1 MPAVPLVEPLLE
13 PFPMSDD
20 SIIHFNPWQDFNDV
34 SAIIDPAD
42 IEPDVEQLKIFL
54 DVVFSYCEGLIPV
67 RGFVDKG
74 QNLDDRPNNN
84 IWIEGDKHAIDK
96 LVTFVN
102 WAWREGSAVYVV
114 PGTVAATGQAKAE
127 EVIQMQTVVVDLDDG
142 DIAAKYEHLVDH
154 LGLPTL
160 VVESGG
166 RTKEGQPKLHV
177 WWKLTEPATDEDI
190 QTVCRL
196 RADIARKIGG
206 DWHFRSAHQPIRVAG
221 SVYHKGGFRRAVT
234 IRLHNPH
241 VEVDLRD
248 FSQRVDNMIRFIHA
262 GPEPVEREKPTIHEV
277 LTTPV
282 REGGVDG
289 WSRFAGI
296 SAAAGHY
303 IRLVHK
309 GEMSPDDGW
318 EAICQ
323 YNAAMVRPPWPLTRL
338 KLEADRL
345 WAKHIEKNGPP
356 LIRLDADAAPRSHA
370 LPVFSFGELL
380 DDVSPMPEDI
390 IAPRV
395 LTPGGLLIL
404 GGAPK
409 VGKSDFLISL
419 LAHMAAGVP
428 FLGFA
433 PPRPLRIFYLQA
445 EIQYHYLRER
455 MQGIRLDA
463 AVVAAA
469 RDNLHATPKL
479 ELILDDKGLARVA
492 DAIRTRFPDSLP
504 DIICLDP
511 IRNLFDGGKDGGE
524 NDNAA
529 MMFFLTER
537 VERLRA
543 VVAPECGVILAHHTR
558 KMPRKAVGED
568 PFLALSGASALRG
581 FYTSGLLIHQPDE
594 DDTARKLEIE
604 LRNGPALPA
613 KLIDKVNGR
622 WVELNPMN
630 ERLVRKDFGEKLD
643 AERLRKHDVILGIL
657 LDEAAEG
664 RLYTTM
670 QFAEAFEN
678 KGGLGSKYTIR
689 DRVSVLATKGFVK
702 FLRDGAPF
710 NYPVVRSR
718 YGYLCV
724 EGMEF
729 PPAESVDEATG
740 EVTTTPRPVLPSH
753 YKCAQTGLCLDVEN
767 PAVWVY
773 PEGGENE
780 LTPQE

>member
-1 MPAVPLVEPLLE
+1 MPPVSLVEPLLE
-13 PFPMSDD
+13 PAAMSDD
-20 SIIHFNPWQDFNDV
+20 NIIHFNPWQDFNDV

-84 IWIEGDKHAIDK
+84 IWIEADKHAIDK

-142 DIAAKYEHLVDH
+142 NIAAKYEHLVDH

-177 WWKLTEPATDEDI
+177 WWKLTEPATDADI

-196 RADIARKIGG
+196 RGDVARKIGG

-234 IRLHNPH
+234 IRLHNAH

-248 FSQRVDNMIRFIHA
+248 FADRVDNMIRFIHA

-309 GEMSPDDGW
+309 GEMSPGDGW

-395 LTPGGLLIL
+395 LTPGGLLVL

-428 FLGFA
+428 FLGFE

-455 MQGIRLDA
+455 MQGIRLDP
-463 AVVAAA
+463 AVIAGA
-469 RDNLHATPKL
+469 RDNLFATPKL
-479 ELILDDKGLARVA
+479 KLILDNKGLVQVA
-492 DAIRTRFPDSLP
+492 DAIRARFPDSPP

-511 IRNLFDGGKDGGE
+511 IRNVFDGGKDGAGE

-537 VERLRA
+537 VEMLREA
-543 VVAPECGVILAHHTR
+543 VAPECGLILAHHTKKLNR
-558 KMPRKAVGED
+558 KLVAED
-568 PFLALSGASALRG
+568 PFHALSGASALRG
-581 FYTSGLLIHQPDE
+581 FYATGLLMHRPDE
-594 DDTARKLEIE
+594 DDAARKLEIE
-604 LRNGPALPA
+604 LRNGPAMPA

-630 ERLVRKDFGEKLD
+630 ERLVRKDIGEKQD
-643 AERLRKHDVILGIL
+643 AERVRKGDVILTLIT
-657 LDEAAEG
+657 EQAAQG
-664 RLYTTM
+664 KMFTLT
-670 QFAEAFEN
+670 QFAAKFEN
-678 KGGLGSKYTIR
+678 KGSLGGQTSIR
-689 DRVSVLATKGFVK
+689 ERLHVLATKGHLKFVRGKAATSLGLKADRSK
-702 FLRDGAPF
+702 F
-710 NYPVVRSR
+710 
-718 YGYLCV
+718 GYLCV
-724 EGMEF
+724 KDLLLKTQEEVAD
-729 PPAESVDEATG
+729 PETG
-740 EVTTTPRPVLPSH
+740 EVAPLFVKVLPSDFM
-753 YKCAQTGLCLDVEN
+753 CPETGAILPVEN
-767 PAVWVY
+767 PEVWVD
-773 PEGGENE
+773 
-780 LTPQE
+780 QEEV

>member
-1 MPAVPLVEPLLE
+1 
-13 PFPMSDD
+13 MSDD
-20 SIIHFNPWQDFNDV
+20 NIIHFNPWQDFNDV

-74 QNLDDRPNNN
+74 QDLDDRPNNN
-84 IWIEGDKHAIDK
+84 IWIEADAQAIDK

-127 EVIQMQTVVVDLDDG
+127 EVKEMQTIVVDLDDG

-154 LGLPTL
+154 LGAPTL

-177 WWKLTEPATDEDI
+177 WWKLTEPATDADI

-196 RADIARKIGG
+196 RGDIARKIGG

-234 IRLHNPH
+234 IRQHNPH
-241 VEVDLRD
+241 VEVDLRE
-248 FSQRVDNMIRFIHA
+248 FGECVDNMIRFIHA

-309 GEMSPDDGW
+309 GEMSPADGW

-356 LIRLDADAAPRSHA
+356 LIRLDVDAAPRSHA

-390 IAPRV
+390 IAPRI
-395 LTPGGLLIL
+395 LTPGGLLVL

-409 VGKSDFLISL
+409 VGKSDFLISML
-419 LAHMAAGVP
+419 VHMAAGIS

-455 MQGIRLDA
+455 MQGIRLGE

-479 ELILDDKGLARVA
+479 KLILDDKGLARVA
-492 DAIRTRFPDSLP
+492 DAIRMRFPENPP

-524 NDNAA
+524 NDNSA

-537 VERLRA
+537 VDMLREA
-543 VVAPECGVILAHHTR
+543 VAPECGVILAHHTR
-558 KMPRKAVGED
+558 KTPRKAVAED
-568 PFLALSGASALRG
+568 PFQALSGASALRG
-581 FYTSGLLIHQPDE
+581 FYTSGLLMHQPDE

-613 KLIDKVNGR
+613 KLIDKVKGR

-630 ERLVRKDFGEKLD
+630 ERLVRKDIGEKLD
-643 AERLRKHDVILGIL
+643 AERVRKHDRILSIL

-664 RLYTTM
+664 RLYTYN
-670 QFAEAFEN
+670 QFSEVFEN
-678 KGGLGSKYTIR
+678 KAGLGGKDTIR
-689 DRVSVLATKGFVK
+689 DRISVLMTKGFIK
-702 FLRDGAPF
+702 YLKDGSELGLAKT
-710 NYPVVRSR
+710 RSR

-724 EGMEF
+724 EGMVF
-729 PPAESVDEATG
+729 PVAPDHVDPETG
-740 EVTTTPRPVLPSH
+740 EVSEGTVPVYPTH
-753 YKCAQTGLCLDVEN
+753 YKSSLNGQVLEVEN
-767 PAVWVY
+767 RRVWVY
-773 PEGGENE
+773 P
-780 LTPQE
+780 QEDGQ